1 MPCLGKEPN
10 GTLSCE
16 HLNLADLPFPM
27 AEEEPTNGADAA
39 PAEDA
44 AALALA
50 AMPGIPGMDPA
61 AYAQWLQAVQAQQ
74 VAAQQLYLQ
83 QIAAA
88 SGGVFLGFEQSH
100 RVTSRSM
107 IYVDLCETQSLEV
120 PLLYVVALFSHVCQL
135 LVPFSNPFCFWI
147 YERGSKF

>member
-1 MPCLGKEPN
+1 
-10 GTLSCE
+10 
-16 HLNLADLPFPM
+16 M
-27 AEEEPTNGADAA
+27 AEEEATNGADAA

-88 SGGVFLGFEQSH
+88 SGGVFLGS
-100 RVTSRSM
+100 RVTSRFM
-107 IYVDLCETQSLEV
+107 WIYVD
-120 PLLYVVALFSHVCQL
+120 
-135 LVPFSNPFCFWI
+135 
-147 YERGSKF
+147 